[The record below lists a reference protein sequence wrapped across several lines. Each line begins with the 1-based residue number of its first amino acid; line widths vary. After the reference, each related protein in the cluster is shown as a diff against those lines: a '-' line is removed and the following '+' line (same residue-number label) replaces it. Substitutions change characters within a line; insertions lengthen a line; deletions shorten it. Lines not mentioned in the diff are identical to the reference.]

1 MSMKILYDGQTYAQQ
16 TAGGIN
22 RYFANII
29 DRLPQDFHPTLTAPH
44 RINKLHYPTHPNLQL
59 REFRDFRPSRISQKI
74 RIEYFRWIEHN
85 KPFDIFH
92 PTYYS
97 LLTQKPFAEVHH
109 PLIVTVWDMIHEIFA
124 SNLEPEGYTIRAKQA
139 AIQAADAIICISES
153 TKNDLLKYFPTVES
167 KTVVTHLASEFKRDW
182 AYGNEATPDRP
193 YFLYVGSR
201 AKEYK
206 NFETLLTAFSK
217 AASINL
223 DIVVCVVGSPFSNEE
238 QQYITEL
245 KMTDRIQH
253 YGYASDT
260 HLAKLYRCS
269 VAFVYPSLYEGFG
282 IPPLEAMACG
292 TVVVAAN
299 SSSIPEVVSDAGIL
313 FDPKAAS
320 DLADILL
327 NLLDSPSERDRLI
340 AKGFDRNQRFSWD
353 KTAAQTIAVY
363 RSLQLRT
370 TNV

>member
-29 DRLPQDFHPTLTAPH
+29 DRLPPDTQPTLIAPH
-44 RINKLHYPTHPNLQL
+44 RNNKLNYPTHPNLQL
-59 REFRDFRPSRISQKI
+59 REFRDFRPSRISDKI
-74 RIEYFRWIEHN
+74 RMQYFRWIEHSQ
-85 KPFDIFH
+85 PFDIIH
-92 PTYYS
+92 PTYY
-97 LLTQKPFAEVHH
+97 LRLTQKSFSNIGH
-109 PLIVTVWDMIHEIFA
+109 PLVINVWDMIHELFA
-124 SNLEPEGYTIRAKQA
+124 GSIDSQGSTIRAKKA
-139 AIQAADAIICISES
+139 AIESADAIICISES
-153 TKNDLLKYFPTVES
+153 TKNDLLKYFPAVES
-167 KTVVTHLASEFKRDW
+167 KTIVTYLASEFKGEW
-182 AYGNEATPDRP
+182 SYGSEQTPDRP

-201 AKEYK
+201 TKEYK
-206 NFETLLTAFSK
+206 NFDTLLLAFAK

-223 DIVVCVVGSPFSNEE
+223 EMILCIVGSPFNDDE

-245 KMTDRIQH
+245 KLTDRIQH

-313 FDPKAAS
+313 FDPKAAN

-340 AKGFDRNQRFSWD
+340 AKGFDRHKQFSWD
-353 KTAAQTIAVY
+353 KTADQTIAVY
-363 RSLQLRT
+363 RSLQA
-370 TNV
+370 